1 MKKLTAKKLV
11 LLAAILIIAIGIG
24 GSIILYKRG
33 LDGEHIAILWI
44 VYLVAII
51 GLLDLIFLII
61 IPIIKRMKEKDD
73 PPPEFSN
80 RTSPTYRV

>member
-11 LLAAILIIAIGIG
+11 LLAAILIIAIGTG
-24 GSIILYKRG
+24 GSIILHMRG

-44 VYLVAII
+44 VYLAAII

-61 IPIIKRMKEKDD
+61 RPIIKSIKGKND
-73 PPPEFSN
+73 PPPEFKN
-80 RTSPTYRV
+80 RASPNV